1 MSDERDDESARE
13 RIVRELR
20 GALEF
25 ETRVNLH
32 RYPLH
37 IDYLGDQTV
46 LLEGEV
52 ESVAA
57 KRIALERAGAI
68 PGPRGVVDRLKVAP
82 ARRMG
87 DGEIRDAVR
96 DGLAGELALSECAIA
111 VRDAGALKTVREAP
125 KESPCTIQIA
135 VEDGTVTLDGRVGSL
150 AQKRLAGVLA
160 WWVPGTRDVVNG
172 IEVSP
177 AQEDNDFEIV
187 DAVRAALEKDRMVD
201 AGEIRVGARRGIVM
215 LEGLAIDQRQ
225 KEMAENDAWY
235 VFGVNDV
242 VNRIEMRT

>member
-1 MSDERDDESARE
+1 MSDEKDGESARE
-13 RIVRELR
+13 RIVRQVR

-37 IDYLGDQTV
+37 IDYLDDQTI

-82 ARRMG
+82 ARPMG

-96 DGLAGELALSECAIA
+96 DALVGELALSQCAIA
-111 VRDAGALKTVREAP
+111 IRDARVLKTVREAV
-125 KESPCTIQIA
+125 KDSPYLIEIA
-135 VEDGTVTLDGRVGSL
+135 VDDATVTLDGRVRSL
-150 AQKRLAGVLA
+150 EQKRLAGVLA

-172 IEVSP
+172 LEVFP
-177 AQEDNDFEIV
+177 EQEDNDGEIT
-187 DAVRAALEKDRMVD
+187 DAVRAVLEKDKLVD
-201 AGEIRVGARRGIVM
+201 AGQIRVSTRNAVVT
-215 LEGLAIDQRQ
+215 LEGLVIDERQR
-225 KEMAENDAWY
+225 EMAEADAWY

-242 VNRIEMRT
+242 MNRLEVRT